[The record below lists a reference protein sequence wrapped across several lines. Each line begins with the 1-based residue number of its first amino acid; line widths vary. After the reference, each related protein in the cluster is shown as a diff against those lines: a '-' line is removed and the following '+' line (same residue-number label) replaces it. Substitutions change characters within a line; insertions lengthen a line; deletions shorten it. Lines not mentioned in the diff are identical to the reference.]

1 MSDHSSDRLKW
12 GSTALASHKQYQRIT
27 LKHPSYLVLCQ
38 PIHWTSE
45 SDSVWHSCSCY
56 GQLTKTWNISKRKIM
71 KNHPKVT
78 RIDQWPTAKK
88 LFLNIVT
95 SCKNDALYTSNN
107 MSKPVHVCTFVVVY
121 LRSIDCEIATL
132 LRHIIVKVLKAV
144 GRHVRV
150 HSCRVA
156 ARHIQ
161 KATRVSAATVQVHPP
176 QMVFLPK
183 WQKKVHYHYYYNELY
198 RHWCCVY

>member
-1 MSDHSSDRLKW
+1 MRQYSTGITSTVPEHHFKTSILPCAMSTNSLDVRVWFCVTLMLVLWSVDEN
-12 GSTALASHKQYQRIT
+12 
-27 LKHPSYLVLCQ
+27 LKHFKKKNNEKSPK
-38 PIHWTSE
+38 
-45 SDSVWHSCSCY
+45 SDPLW
-56 GQLTKTWNISKRKIM
+56 
-71 KNHPKVT
+71 
-78 RIDQWPTAKK
+78 WPRAKK

-107 MSKPVHVCTFVVVY
+107 TSKLLHVCTFVVVY

-161 KATRVSAATVQVHPP
+161 KATRVSAATVQVHPS

-183 WQKKVHYHYYYNELY
+183 RQKKVHYHYYYNELY
-198 RHWCCVY
+198 RHWCSVY